1 MEDIVRSK
9 SSNCDCCRSIC
20 RSSAAKST
28 SQRRRSQP
36 GTIRQLSKSLGSFYH
51 TLLIIIL
58 IICLLPVSS
67 VARPTAIISDL
78 VQVSDIPQS
87 ASSSTINTDLS
98 PSLHEGSS
106 PTEPRDNN
114 PMSEDDIR
122 HEILRRGI
130 VTANT
135 NDTSDSMPEP
145 FDTSSNNFANS
156 SCVNYFNTF
165 LANKT
170 VTNCHAVSLLL
181 ENSNKFFHDLSSASA
196 TSRVLDTTC
205 SEPAAKCQSIMTEVA
220 NAMLRSENCGTDYNA
235 NNSVV
240 TSTYTQLMAFEPVYQ
255 ATCLTD
261 PDTQD
266 YCFVDAVTN
275 ATAPNDYNVY
285 FIPIGNQLSKGTL
298 TCNRCL
304 KATMNIYA
312 KWATVDNQALDST
325 YIPSAKIVNDY
336 CGAGFANTTIHAG
349 TIVVKQSAAVTGP
362 LPNLSLAASILGFI
376 FGAISLGL
384 F

>member
-1 MEDIVRSK
+1 MENIVR
-9 SSNCDCCRSIC
+9 SSNCDSSRSIC

-36 GTIRQLSKSLGSFYH
+36 GPIRQLSKSLGSFYH

-58 IICLLPVSS
+58 ITCLLPVSS
-67 VARPTAIISDL
+67 VAHPTAIVSDL
-78 VQVSDIPQS
+78 VSDIPRS
-87 ASSSTINTDLS
+87 ASSSGGDIISTINAD
-98 PSLHEGSS
+98 LHEGSS
-106 PTEPRDNN
+106 SSPIEPRDDK

-122 HEILRRGI
+122 HEISQRGI

-181 ENSNKFFHDLSSASA
+181 ENSNKFFHDLSSAAA

-220 NAMLRSENCGTDYNA
+220 TAMLHSDNCGPDYNA

-255 ATCLTD
+255 ATCLTN

-285 FIPIGNQLSKGTL
+285 FIPIGNQLGKGTL

-336 CGAGFANTTIHAG
+336 CGAGFANTTIRAG
-349 TIVVKQSAAVTGP
+349 TTVVQQGAALGGP
-362 LPNLSLAASILGFI
+362 LPNLRLAASLFGFV
-376 FGAISLGL
+376 FGAISLGI